1 MRLLLVL
8 LMNVFFLLVAAQRE
22 EDVFTVRNPYN
33 VWLQPPMEQLVAG
46 RAYHFKVKG
55 IALADISS
63 ATMNRAKVLLTD
75 TDIVIT
81 PQPVATEPRTDS
93 LELFIIKNGKQ
104 RRVLNQV
111 FKIVKLP
118 SLALTDTTAR
128 NRNLPNEMFL
138 HWYTGRHQLFKSDK
152 ATVLEIK
159 GSPNTLTASMS
170 ARQAA
175 IISYKMD
182 INCGTG
188 VRTFTSISGAIT
200 PAMRTVL
207 SDITAGCTI
216 KLYDVKCVRSGSSND
231 ENIIGPY
238 SILVT
243 E

>member
-1 MRLLLVL
+1 ML
-8 LMNVFFLLVAAQRE
+8 LMNVCYLLVDAQQG

-33 VWLQPPMEQLVAG
+33 VWLQPPMEQFVAG

-55 IALADISS
+55 LALKDISA

-104 RRVLNQV
+104 RRVFNQV

-118 SLALTDTTAR
+118 SLTLTDTAAR

-159 GSPNTLTASMS
+159 NSPNTLTASMP

-182 INCGTG
+182 INYGTG
-188 VRTFTSISGAIT
+188 VRTFTSASGAIT
-200 PAMRTVL
+200 PAMRTAL
-207 SDITAGCTI
+207 NDITAGCTI
-216 KLYDVKCVRSGSSND
+216 KLYDVKCMRGGSSND
-231 ENIIGPY
+231 VIITGPY
-238 SILVT
+238 TILVT